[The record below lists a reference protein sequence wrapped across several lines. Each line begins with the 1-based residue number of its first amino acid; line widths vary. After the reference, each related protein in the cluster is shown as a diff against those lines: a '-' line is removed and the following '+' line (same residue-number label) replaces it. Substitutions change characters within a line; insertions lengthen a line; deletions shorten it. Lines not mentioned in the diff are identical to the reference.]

1 MINPRFDLE
10 TNRPYHN
17 DYERTKWYDSLVDPE
32 TEEILEEGTPLKAR
46 YLNNMEDGIYGA
58 YNRLVDSEK
67 ELRRLRSKF
76 DLKDRTDSEYTY
88 LDTFDGTDPI
98 NMVMDKAIAYL
109 DAPVKTGD
117 TVLNIATLSTFK
129 VGTVVTL
136 CDGVASTDVTVAKVE
151 PGKLTVSAVKGE
163 FARGAVVARSN
174 ARTDEV
180 LQQLTPARLGS
191 HTIKITQL

>member
-109 DAPVKTGD
+109 DAPVGTGD
-117 TVLNIATLSTFK
+117 TILNIATLSTFK

-136 CDGVASTDVTVAKVE
+136 CDGTASTDVTVAKVE

-174 ARTDEV
+174 ARTDEA
-180 LQQLTPARLGS
+180 LQQLIPARLGS